1 MDKEMNGAGST
12 SGAGMRPEAALR
24 SLAMR
29 LFYASGT
36 VMVAALALRFAF
48 RVSGHTWR
56 YIGAIGMLFGGLGLG
71 IVSVQRADL
80 RRLAAFLSA
89 AVFLAAILV
98 VLTAMRVSWA
108 RPALAVVAL
117 SIGIALATGWK
128 RLSSFR

>member
-12 SGAGMRPEAALR
+12 SGGGMRPEGALR

-29 LFYASGT
+29 LFYAGGT

-48 RVSGHTWR
+48 RGSGHTWL
-56 YIGAIGMLFGGLGLG
+56 YIAAIGMLFAGLGLG
-71 IVSVQRADL
+71 IVSVLRADL
-80 RRLAAFLSA
+80 RRLAGFLSA

-98 VLTAMRVSWA
+98 VLTAMRVSSA
-108 RPALAVVAL
+108 RPALAVVGL
-117 SIGIALATGWK
+117 SLGVAVATGWK

>member
-1 MDKEMNGAGST
+1 M
-12 SGAGMRPEAALR
+12 R

-48 RVSGHTWR
+48 RGSGPTWR
-56 YIGAIGMLFGGLGLG
+56 YVGAIGMLFGGLGLG
-71 IVSVQRADL
+71 IVSVRRADL
-80 RRLAAFLSA
+80 RRLAGFLSA

-108 RPALAVVAL
+108 RPALAVVGL
-117 SIGIALATGWK
+117 SVGIALATGWK
-128 RLSSFR
+128 RLSRFR